1 MNFFCAL
8 LIIKVVFDSP
18 SSNLSS
24 TDRRRGRRWLHL
36 STSSTLLTQE
46 RSFFLD
52 LATSTGPSRSQCP
65 PLPLEVIQRIEA
77 HPLYLY
83 GLIVFIVFADA
94 AVKIVAE
101 VLRLKVVVGFGHL
114 EGHLSPSHMTVC
126 VTNIISSLVSC
137 VSIIEEGCHLPCCFR
152 RGTRERP
159 RILVERR
166 IPGESD
172 RDHDRTSSALGRL
185 FSGACWLMQN
195 EEPEKNGRR
204 WSWALQTSRMFL
216 HYLTTLYKTE
226 RHVRTYV

>member
-1 MNFFCAL
+1 MFSVFARTFLLLLAL
-8 LIIKVVFDSP
+8 LSA
-18 SSNLSS
+18 
-24 TDRRRGRRWLHL
+24 RG
-36 STSSTLLTQE
+36 
-46 RSFFLD
+46 
-52 LATSTGPSRSQCP
+52 C
-65 PLPLEVIQRIEA
+65 LPLQRVQRLQRSPGSLGP
-77 HPLYLY
+77 HD
-83 GLIVFIVFADA
+83 VC
-94 AVKIVAE
+94 KIFGI
-101 VLRLKVVVGFGHL
+101 VVVGFGHL
-114 EGHLSPSHMTVC
+114 EGHLSPSHQTVC

-185 FSGACWLMQN
+185 FSGACWSMQN

-226 RHVRTYV
+226 RHVRTCRKLTRQT